1 MTVTFLAPPLAP
13 HEGHQLA
20 AMSGRVHPER
30 ALIGRL
36 VCATCDV
43 VVGPLVVCGARTKAG
58 RSCRTPIRADL
69 GYTACWSHGAGK
81 GRTSTPRRM
90 RRAS

>member
-1 MTVTFLAPPLAP
+1 MTAPPREIA
-13 HEGHQLA
+13 GHAGHALA

-30 ALIGRL
+30 ALVGRL

-43 VVGPLVVCGARTKAG
+43 VVGRLVICGAHTKAG
-58 RSCRTPIRADL
+58 RPCRTPIRDDL
-69 GYTACWSHGAGK
+69 GFTECWSHGEGK

-90 RRAS
+90 GRAR